1 VNHRGLTDALA
12 GALMLAVGM
21 GFGRFAFTGLY
32 PQMMADG
39 VLDLRGGALTA
50 SANYAGYLFGA
61 LLLAWKHPWQ
71 PATLCRAGLLGS
83 LACLLAMAVAPGLA
97 SVLPL
102 RFLAG
107 VASALTLVGAS
118 LWLLR
123 ADHHPRAA
131 PLLYA
136 GVGLGILLSA
146 ELIAIGQAIG
156 WHSPAQ
162 WLLLALVA
170 LALLLPVTRALS
182 HVAVPAATTM
192 PMEEHALPAGRL
204 VALYGLAGFGYI
216 VTATYLPLLLRDG
229 LGSVDPL
236 QIWAAFGLGAAPSC
250 FLWHGLRKRL
260 GTRVALALNLGLQA
274 VGVALPAFD
283 SGVTACLLSA
293 LLVGGTFMGTVTI
306 AMAAARGEA
315 LHKPQLAAW
324 MTASYGLGQIAGP
337 LLAEALHSRYQHF
350 APALLC
356 AATGLALA
364 ALLSLPRRLRPRSN
378 SSRATPA
385 RGWGE

>member
-1 VNHRGLTDALA
+1 MNHRALTDALA
-12 GALMLAVGM
+12 GTLMLAVGM

-71 PATLCRAGLLGS
+71 PATLCRVGLFGS
-83 LACLLAMAVAPGLA
+83 LACLLAMAAAPSIA
-97 SVLPL
+97 SVLPV

-123 ADHHPRAA
+123 ADHHPQAA
-131 PLLYA
+131 PVLYA

-146 ELIAIGQAIG
+146 ELIAVGQAAG
-156 WHSPAQ
+156 WHSPTQ
-162 WLLLALVA
+162 WLLLALAA
-170 LALLLPVTRALS
+170 LALLLPATRALR
-182 HVAVPAATTM
+182 HVAAPASTAN
-192 PMEEHALPAGRL
+192 PSMERSLPAGRL

-216 VTATYLPLLLRDG
+216 VTATYLPLLLREG

-236 QIWAAFGLGAAPSC
+236 QIWAAFGLGAVPSC
-250 FLWHGLRKRL
+250 FLWHGLRERL
-260 GTRVALALNLGLQA
+260 GTRVALTLNLGLQA

-283 SGVTACLLSA
+283 SGVAACLLSA
-293 LLVGGTFMGTVTI
+293 LRVGGTFMGTVTM

-324 MTASYGLGQIAGP
+324 MTASYGVGQIAGP
-337 LLAEALHSRYQHF
+337 LLAATLHSRYQHF

-356 AATGLALA
+356 AAAGLTLA
-364 ALLSLPRRLRPRSN
+364 ALMSLPRPAP
-378 SSRATPA
+378 AT
-385 RGWGE
+385 

>member
-1 VNHRGLTDALA
+1 MDRPLRDALA

-39 VLDLRGGALTA
+39 VLDLRGGSLAA
-50 SANYAGYLFGA
+50 SANYAGYLLGA

-71 PATLCRAGLLGS
+71 PATLCRAGLFGS
-83 LACLLAMAVAPGLA
+83 LACLLAMAAAPSVT

-102 RFLAG
+102 RLLAG

-131 PLLYA
+131 PVLYA

-146 ELIAIGQAIG
+146 ELLAAGQRLG

-162 WLLLALVA
+162 WLLLGAAALMLILPA
-170 LALLLPVTRALS
+170 TLALRQTIPTTIAQ
-182 HVAVPAATTM
+182 APA
-192 PMEEHALPAGRL
+192 ERALPAARL
-204 VALYGLAGFGYI
+204 VTLYGLAGLGYI

-229 LGSVDPL
+229 LNGIHPL
-236 QIWAAFGLGAAPSC
+236 QIWAAFGLGAVPSC
-250 FLWHGLRKRL
+250 FLWHSLRERL
-260 GTRVALALNLGLQA
+260 GTRRALALNLGLQA
-274 VGVALPAFD
+274 IGVALPALD
-283 SGVTACLLSA
+283 DGLAGGLLSA

-306 AMAAARGEA
+306 AMAAARGESR
-315 LHKPQLAAW
+315 HTPQLAAW
-324 MTASYGLGQIAGP
+324 MTASYGVGQIAGP
-337 LLAEALHSRYQHF
+337 LLAEALHGHFRHF

-356 AATGLALA
+356 AAAGLALA
-364 ALLSLPRRLRPRSN
+364 ALLSLPRPAP
-378 SSRATPA
+378 AT
-385 RGWGE
+385 

>member
-1 VNHRGLTDALA
+1 MTHRALSDALA

-32 PQMMADG
+32 PQMIVDG
-39 VLDLRGGALTA
+39 VLDLHGGSLAA
-50 SANYAGYLFGA
+50 SANYAGYLLGA
-61 LLLAWKHPWQ
+61 LLLTWRHPWR
-71 PATLCRAGLLGS
+71 PATLCRVGLFGS
-83 LACLLAMAVAPGLA
+83 LACLLAMAAAPGVA
-97 SVLPL
+97 GVVPL
-102 RFLAG
+102 RLLAG

-123 ADHHPRAA
+123 VDHHPRAA

-146 ELIAIGQAIG
+146 ELIAAGRAAG

-170 LALLLPVTRALS
+170 LVLLLPATRALR
-182 HVAVPAATTM
+182 HVAPSAVPAASAVKR
-192 PMEEHALPAGRL
+192 ALPAGRL

-216 VTATYLPLLLRDG
+216 VTATYLPLLLREG

-236 QIWAAFGLGAAPSC
+236 QVWAAFGLGAVPSC
-250 FLWHGLRKRL
+250 FLWHGLRERL
-260 GTRVALALNLGLQA
+260 GTRLALAFNLGLQA
-274 VGVALPAFD
+274 IGVALPALD
-283 SGVTACLLSA
+283 NGVAACLLSA

-306 AMAAARGEA
+306 AMAAARGES
-315 LHKPQLAAW
+315 LQRPQLAAW
-324 MTASYGLGQIAGP
+324 MTASYGVGQIAGP
-337 LLAEALHSRYQHF
+337 LLAQALHDRYQHF

-356 AATGLALA
+356 AAAGLALG
-364 ALLSLPRRLRPRSN
+364 ALLGLPRPAP
-378 SSRATPA
+378 AT
-385 RGWGE
+385 

>member
-1 VNHRGLTDALA
+1 MKSRALTDALA
-12 GALMLAVGM
+12 GTLMLMVGM
-21 GFGRFAFTGLY
+21 GFGRFAFTGIY
-32 PQMMADG
+32 PQMMVDG
-39 VLDLRGGALTA
+39 VIDLHGGALTA
-50 SANYAGYLFGA
+50 SANYAGYLVGA

-71 PATLCRAGLLGS
+71 PATLCRVGLFGS
-83 LACLLAMAVAPGLA
+83 LICLLAMAVAPNLA

-107 VASALTLVGAS
+107 VVSALSLVGAS

-123 ADHHPRAA
+123 GNHHPQAA

-146 ELIAIGQAIG
+146 ELIAGAQALG

-162 WLLLALVA
+162 WALLAVIALVLSLPATQA
-170 LALLLPVTRALS
+170 LRHGSTS
-182 HVAVPAATTM
+182 ATPLT
-192 PMEEHALPAGRL
+192 PPLRALPAGRL

-216 VTATYLPLLLRDG
+216 VTATYLPQLLRSG

-236 QIWAAFGLGAAPSC
+236 QIWAVFGLGAAPSC
-250 FLWHGLRKRL
+250 FLWHNLRERL
-260 GTRVALALNLGLQA
+260 GTRAALAFNLGLQA
-274 VGVALPAFD
+274 IGVALPAFD

-306 AMAAARGEA
+306 AMAAARAEA
-315 LHKPQLAAW
+315 LHKPQLMAW
-324 MTASYGLGQIAGP
+324 MTASYGVGQIAGP
-337 LLAEALHSRYQHF
+337 LLAEMLHRHYQHF

-356 AATGLALA
+356 AAAGLALA
-364 ALLSLPRRLRPRSN
+364 ALLSLPRPAP
-378 SSRATPA
+378 AT
-385 RGWGE
+385 

>member
-1 VNHRGLTDALA
+1 MDRPLRDALT

-32 PQMMADG
+32 PQMMTDG
-39 VLDLRGGALTA
+39 VLDLRGGSLAA
-50 SANYAGYLFGA
+50 SANYAGYLLGA

-71 PATLCRAGLLGS
+71 PATLCRAGLFGS
-83 LACLLAMAVAPGLA
+83 LACLLAMAAAPSVT

-102 RFLAG
+102 RLLAG

-131 PLLYA
+131 PVLYA

-146 ELIAIGQAIG
+146 ELLAAGQRLG

-162 WLLLALVA
+162 WLLLGIAALMLILPA
-170 LALLLPVTRALS
+170 TLALRQTTPTT
-182 HVAVPAATTM
+182 ATQA
-192 PMEEHALPAGRL
+192 PPERALPAARL
-204 VALYGLAGFGYI
+204 VTLYGLAGFGYI

-229 LGSVDPL
+229 LNGIDPL
-236 QIWAAFGLGAAPSC
+236 QIWAAFGLGAVPSC
-250 FLWHGLRKRL
+250 FLWHGLRERL
-260 GTRVALALNLGLQA
+260 GTRRALALNLGLQA
-274 VGVALPAFD
+274 IGVALPALD
-283 SGVTACLLSA
+283 DGLAGGLLSA

-306 AMAAARGEA
+306 AMAAARGESR
-315 LHKPQLAAW
+315 HTPQLAAW
-324 MTASYGLGQIAGP
+324 MTASYGVGQIAGP
-337 LLAEALHSRYQHF
+337 LLAEALHGHFRHF

-356 AATGLALA
+356 AAAGLALA
-364 ALLSLPRRLRPRSN
+364 ALLSLPRPAP
-378 SSRATPA
+378 AT
-385 RGWGE
+385 